1 MNNTIVESH
10 LKDVNLDIREK
21 RNNPRFLDQKCTP
34 DVLSFIADS
43 TLQIDQKEF
52 TAKNILTSSY
62 FQKTLIIIFGKP
74 NPNEKSQN
82 EYDKFISQ
90 PLDLLSYANVIE
102 KYKVKNR
109 NKYEILNYKLLEY
122 LALKDI
128 NAAYFLKEYLK
139 KFSID
144 SAFDK
149 YFSLFKQKQDQES
162 FTILK
167 NQFQDL
173 VVDNSNIGNKGAAT
187 TNNTEIRRI
196 FAKYINI
203 LSWNEC
209 KGSEKGR
216 LSKHKIKYTDLVYN
230 RENFRDLDKPKDK
243 SRKDFRSDSTEIYN
257 NYLIEKAKKSIKKYH
272 PYSEIDDDLYGETSH
287 VHHIFPHSEFSKIS
301 SYLENL
307 IALTAGQH
315 LDKAH
320 PKGNTKIIDKT
331 YQLLCLLHKN
341 KTIKEFESQGLS
353 IYSKLKFVEV
363 LHIGLN
369 IDDTVIQDNYT
380 FQDIEDKIKLYYKEN
395 FLNV

>member
-1 MNNTIVESH
+1 MNNTIIESH
-10 LKDVNLDIREK
+10 FKDVNLDIRK
-21 RNNPRFLDQKCTP
+21 KGNNPRFLDQKCTP
-34 DVLSFIADS
+34 DVLSFIADCI
-43 TLQIDQKEF
+43 LQIDQKEF
-52 TAKNILTSSY
+52 TAKNILTSSH
-62 FQKTLIIIFGKP
+62 FQKELITIFGKP

-102 KYKVKNR
+102 KYKVKTR
-109 NKYEILNYKLLEY
+109 SKYKIIDYQLLEY
-122 LALKDI
+122 LGLRDI

-144 SAFDK
+144 SAFYE
-149 YFSLFKQKQDQES
+149 YFSLFKKKQDQES

-167 NQFQDL
+167 NKFQNL
-173 VVDNSNIGNKGAAT
+173 VVVNSNIGNKGAAT
-187 TNNTEIRRI
+187 NNNTEIRRI

-209 KGSEKGR
+209 KGSKKGR
-216 LSKHKIKYTDLVYN
+216 LSKHKINYTDLVYN

-243 SRKDFRSDSTEIYN
+243 SRKDFRSDSTERYN
-257 NYLIEKAKKSIKKYH
+257 NHLIEKAKKSIKKYH

-287 VHHIFPHSEFSKIS
+287 VHHIFPQSEFSKIS

-320 PKGNTKIIDKT
+320 PKGNTKIIDRT
-331 YQLLCLLHKN
+331 YQLLCLLYKN
-341 KTIKEFESQGLS
+341 ETIKKFESQGLI
-353 IYSKLKFVEV
+353 IYSKLRFVEV

-380 FQDIEDKIKLYYKEN
+380 FQDIEDKIKLFYKEN
-395 FLNV
+395 F